1 MQGKTDWIHTQNT
14 EYFVLTQMI
23 IDNVHLFA
31 GKDRENQL
39 GGGTYAV
46 AGMRLWSDKVGFCC
60 RLA

>member
-31 GKDRENQL
+31 VKTEKISW
-39 GGGTYAV
+39 V
-46 AGMRLWSDKVGFCC
+46 AELTPWQV
-60 RLA
+60 